1 MDELSININI
11 ADRPYRLSISRKD
24 EETVRRAANAIND
37 SVRTYASQVAYKDR
51 QDLLAMAALQF
62 AVSAIQNESEL
73 KFRDHHLT
81 DRLTQ
86 IDHLLSE
93 QVK

>member
-1 MDELSININI
+1 VDELSININI
-11 ADRPYRLSISRKD
+11 ADRPYRLSIARQ
-24 EETVRRAANAIND
+24 EEEIVRRAAAEINN

-62 AVSAIQNESEL
+62 AVSAMQNESEL

-81 DRLTQ
+81 DKLMQ
-86 IDHLLSE
+86 IDQLLSE
-93 QVK
+93 QMD

>member
-11 ADRPYRLSISRKD
+11 ADRPYRLSVSRN
-24 EETVRRAANAIND
+24 EEEIVRRAAAAINN

-62 AVSAIQNESEL
+62 AVSALQNESEL

-81 DRLTQ
+81 DKLTQ
-86 IDHLLSE
+86 LDQLLSQYVE
-93 QVK
+93 

>member
-1 MDELSININI
+1 MDEFSININI
-11 ADRPYRLSISRKD
+11 ADRPYRLSISRK
-24 EETVRRAANAIND
+24 EEEVVRRAAVTINN

-62 AVSAIQNESEL
+62 AVSAIQHESEL

-81 DRLTQ
+81 EKLIQLDQ
-86 IDHLLSE
+86 LLSE
-93 QVK
+93 QME

>member
-11 ADRPYRLSISRKD
+11 ADRPYRLSVSRNE
-24 EETVRRAANAIND
+24 EETVRRAAAAINN

-62 AVSAIQNESEL
+62 AVSALQNESEL

-81 DRLTQ
+81 DKLNQ
-86 IDHLLSE
+86 LDQLLSQYVE
-93 QVK
+93 

>member
-11 ADRPYRLSISRKD
+11 ADRPYRLSIARQ
-24 EETVRRAANAIND
+24 EEEIVRRAAAEINN

-62 AVSAIQNESEL
+62 AVSAMQNESEL

-81 DRLTQ
+81 DKLMQ
-86 IDHLLSE
+86 IDQLLSE
-93 QVK
+93 QMD

>member
-11 ADRPYRLSISRKD
+11 ADRPYRLSISRQ
-24 EETVRRAANAIND
+24 EEEIVRRAAAAINN
-37 SVRTYASQVAYKDR
+37 SVRAYASQVAYKDR

-81 DRLTQ
+81 DKLTQ
-86 IDHLLSE
+86 IDQLLSG
-93 QVK
+93 QID